1 MSKLIALIGNPN
13 CGKTTLFNELTGSD
27 QYVGNWPGVTVE
39 KKEGLLKIGSC
50 KATVL
55 DLPGIYSLYPYSAEE
70 RIARDVLFGDTVD
83 MIVNVVDATN
93 LERHLYLTMQL
104 IELGRPMVV
113 ALNMADRVAACGMR
127 LDIPA
132 LEKALGV
139 PMTAVCAAD
148 GTGLQE
154 LVFRACGFDGA
165 ARRQSAA
172 DSFYSAPLMDALRGV
187 ERLIAPVCHRKKQPL
202 RASAVRL
209 LDADEEAVSMLRLSS
224 EKQRRIEEYLCTL
237 PIEQQERDTLLAR
250 EKYRFISRV
259 CQTCVT
265 HTQTVGKPTVS
276 DKIDMVLT
284 NRFLALPLFF
294 GMMALIFYLTFGPL
308 GSAMTGL
315 LDYLIND
322 MLCVWVNTQLTVLGA
337 ADWAVS
343 LVCDGVLAGVG
354 AVVSFFPQ
362 ILILFFCLSFL
373 EDSGYMARAAF
384 LTDHLL
390 CKLGLSGRS
399 FVPMLMGFGCSVPA
413 MMATRTLENERDRR
427 MTMMLI
433 PFMSCSA
440 KMPIYALFIAVFF
453 PSCAIVAVL
462 LIYGLGLAAAFV
474 CARVLKKTAFKGE
487 EPPFLME
494 LPPYRLPTVKTLGL
508 HLRRRVGDFAVRAG
522 TVLLLASVLVWFLRS
537 FSPQMRLLSEAQA
550 GESILAAIGRA
561 VSPLLSPLGFGAW
574 EAAVSLLSGLAA
586 KEAIVSTLTV
596 LLSPGAGGISE
607 ALFSVFTPVS
617 AASFLTFVLL
627 YMPCMASFSVM
638 RREMN
643 SWRRAIGAAVF
654 QTAAAWGASFVV
666 YQIGMLGVNLVSL
679 L

>member
-1 MSKLIALIGNPN
+1 MSTGIALVGNPN
-13 CGKTTLFNELTGSD
+13 CGKTTLFNELTGCD

-39 KKEGLLKIGSC
+39 KKEGTLRIASRN
-50 KATVL
+50 ATIL

-70 RIARDVLFGDTVD
+70 RIARDVLLGDTVD
-83 MIVNVVDATN
+83 VIINVVDATN

-113 ALNMADRVAACGMR
+113 ALNMADRVAASGMR

-148 GTGLQE
+148 GTGLRE
-154 LVFRACGFDGA
+154 LVCRALDADTVRPLSGA
-165 ARRQSAA
+165 AP
-172 DSFYSAPLMDALRGV
+172 SFYDVSLTRALERA
-187 ERLIAPVCHRKKQPL
+187 ERLIAPACHRQKQPL
-202 RASAVRL
+202 RVSAIRL
-209 LDADEEAVSMLRLSS
+209 LDRDAEVLSVLRLSS
-224 EKQRRIEEYLCTL
+224 EKQRQLEDCFCTL
-237 PIEQQERDTLLAR
+237 PIEREERDTLIAR

-259 CQTCVT
+259 CDDCIDR
-265 HTQTVGKPTVS
+265 TQMRKKTNPS
-276 DKIDMVLT
+276 DKIDAVLT
-284 NRFLALPLFF
+284 NRFLAFSLFF
-294 GMMALIFYLTFGPL
+294 GMMALIFYLTFGPV
-308 GSAMTGL
+308 GTTMTEL
-315 LDYLIND
+315 LHRFTDL
-322 MLCVWVNTQLTVLGA
+322 LRVWTQAQLTAFGA
-337 ADWAVS
+337 ADWAVA

-354 AVVSFFPQ
+354 AVVGFFPQ
-362 ILILFFCLSFL
+362 IGILFFCLSFL

-390 CKLGLSGRS
+390 CRLGLSGRS

-427 MTMMLI
+427 LTMMLI

-440 KMPIYALFIAVFF
+440 KMPIYALFVAAFF
-453 PSCAIVAVL
+453 PSCGTVAVL
-462 LIYGLGLAAAFV
+462 VLYGLGLLVAAL
-474 CARVLKKTAFKGE
+474 CARFLNKTVFKGE

-494 LPPYRLPTVKTLGL
+494 LPCYRLPTPKTLGL
-508 HLRRRVGDFAVRAG
+508 HLKRRVGDFAVRAG
-522 TVLLLASVLVWFLRS
+522 TLLLLASVIVWLLCS
-537 FSPQMRLLSEAQA
+537 FSPQMRLLPQSQMH
-550 GESILAAIGRA
+550 ESILAAVGRA
-561 VSPLLSPLGFGAW
+561 VAPLFIPLGFGTW

-586 KEAIVSTLTV
+586 KEAIVSTLTI
-596 LLSPGAGGISE
+596 LLTHTGEGMTAALAG
-607 ALFSVFTPVS
+607 VFTPVS

-643 SWRRAIGAAVF
+643 SWKWAIGAAVF
-654 QTAAAWGASFVV
+654 QTTVAWGASFVV
-666 YQIGMLGVNLVSL
+666 YQIGLLGVNLVNL